1 MNSQSR
7 IIQAIQSNLPRQ
19 KVAAPQIPDF
29 ASEGADLL
37 ALFKSRL
44 EVAAGT
50 WHEVDSVDEARKI
63 VNRQRPNAKI
73 IASASIEW
81 PGTIPLESTTR
92 PHDLESV
99 DIGVIRAEFGVAE
112 MGCVWLTE
120 NSLIIN
126 ALGFLPQHLVIL
138 LDPAEISENMNT
150 AYRRI
155 SLAAQHYGCF
165 MMGPSAT
172 ADIGATLVHGAQG
185 ARSLTIFFLPKIR

>member
-7 IIQAIQSNLPRQ
+7 TIQAIKANLPRQ
-19 KVAAPQIPDF
+19 KVAAPQIPNF
-29 ASEGADLL
+29 AREGADLL
-37 ALFKSRL
+37 TLFKTRL

-50 WHEVDSVDEARKI
+50 WHEVDSITAAQEI
-63 VNRQRPNAKI
+63 VNRQRPEARI
-73 IASASIEW
+73 LASATPEW
-81 PGTIPLESTTR
+81 PGTIALESTTR
-92 PHDLESV
+92 PHDLVSV

-138 LDPAEISENMNT
+138 LDPAEISENMHT
-150 AYRRI
+150 AYQRI
-155 SLAAQHYGCF
+155 KLAAQHYGCF

-185 ARSLTIFFLPKIR
+185 ARSLTIFFLPKI